1 MNINLLRKIIG
12 SVVKKN
18 DPIRLFYYNSS
29 GIENF
34 GDQLNIPL
42 IQKYSCRKVL
52 EAPSDKAEYVCIGSL
67 LEQFLSTDGFPQ
79 LNKKPVTIWG
89 AGFIAARG
97 DHPFINCS
105 GPECFKRPV
114 VVKAVRGKLSLDRIR
129 SMGIDTEK
137 IVLGDPGLLA
147 VSLFNEKPVQKQFR
161 IGIIAHY
168 VDQKEQV
175 LDRLQKRLSGSKIIS
190 ITDSPQKVISEI
202 RSCEVIISSAMHG
215 LIIADGLGI
224 PNIRAKI
231 SDKLTGGDYK
241 FKDYYSV
248 YGIDPYPLER
258 KDLEQLTDNDI
269 HTIKSDYK
277 IQADQVHMI
286 SSDLLNVIPFHKS
299 I

>member
-1 MNINLLRKIIG
+1 MNLLHKIIG
-12 SVVKKN
+12 SGVKKYN
-18 DPIRLFYYNSS
+18 PIRLFYYNPS

-52 EAPSDKAEYVCIGSL
+52 EASSDNAEYVCIGSL
-67 LEQFLSTDGFPQ
+67 LEQFLCTDGFPQ

-89 AGFIAARG
+89 AGFIADRG
-97 DHPFINCS
+97 EHPFINSS

-129 SMGIDTEK
+129 SMGIDTEN

-147 VSLFNEKPVQKQFR
+147 VSLFNERPVQKQFR
-161 IGIIAHY
+161 VGIIAHY

-175 LDRLQKRLSGSKIIS
+175 LDRFQNRLSDSLLIS
-190 ITDSPQKVISEI
+190 ITDTPQRVISEI
-202 RSCEVIISSAMHG
+202 KSCEVIISSAMHG

-224 PNIRAKI
+224 PNVRVKL

-248 YGIDPYPLER
+248 YGIDPCPMER
-258 KDLEQLTDNDI
+258 RDLEQLTDDDI
-269 HTIKSDYK
+269 STIKSEYK
-277 IQADQVHMI
+277 IQADQVNAI
-286 SSDLLNVIPFHKS
+286 ASDLLNVIPFHK
-299 I
+299 